1 MVNYAMAGGQIGGRH
16 YFVVRKGTT
25 SNGPTPDWYL
35 VDSLHQGNHP
45 AQAKLMTDN
54 DWRNIHGTLS
64 VVQPCSDER
73 MLASCE
79 FSDDELI
86 IHQQRLAQEDTEMA
100 LSTPASQQHGLHN
113 PNAEHGTKPIMTQ
126 AQTQVKETQAKQ
138 LPPTKKRTFNKH
150 NGPDKAPKADS
161 TTTEALKMH
170 NICHYL
176 SRPAPKDAHDQIP
189 LQNHQS
195 QDCIQ
200 AITGGPPPD
209 PTPSLS
215 MPHHAQEP
223 RPHHQDDALIPPSS
237 FLSKQNQSQAL

>member
-1 MVNYAMAGGQIGGRH
+1 MSGHVEVQKGTSKEDILAHKSEAAAFMVNYAMAGGQIGGRH

-25 SNGPTPDWYL
+25 SNGPTRDWYL

-113 PNAEHGTKPIMTQ
+113 PNAEHGTKPMTQ

-138 LPPTKKRTFNKH
+138 LPPH
-150 NGPDKAPKADS
+150 Q
-161 TTTEALKMH
+161 EAH
-170 NICHYL
+170 
-176 SRPAPKDAHDQIP
+176 
-189 LQNHQS
+189 LQ
-195 QDCIQ
+195 Q
-200 AITGGPPPD
+200 AQW
-209 PTPSLS
+209 
-215 MPHHAQEP
+215 A
-223 RPHHQDDALIPPSS
+223 
-237 FLSKQNQSQAL
+237 